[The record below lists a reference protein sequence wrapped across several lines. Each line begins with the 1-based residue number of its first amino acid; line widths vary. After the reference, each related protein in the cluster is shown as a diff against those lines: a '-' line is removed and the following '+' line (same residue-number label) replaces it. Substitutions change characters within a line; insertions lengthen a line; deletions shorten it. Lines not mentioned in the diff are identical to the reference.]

1 VRLPRFFGKK
11 RGHRRTGSRAWG
23 VVGDGLF
30 HGAFLLAGLFFGG
43 LLLAGVAAPEW
54 RINHAFRETR
64 GTIIAKGLA
73 RVSRADPPGS
83 AANQWRPC
91 LRLRYA
97 ADGAMRESWS
107 RGSTAEG
114 LVQRAAALERL
125 DAWRL
130 GTEVPCWY
138 DPASPETVVLERGYN
153 WWLLLLSLLLP
164 GALVVIGAT
173 GLVRTLR
180 VWGKSEEHRAAS
192 AGLSELLDPLAQPS
206 PAAPGY
212 PAVPVWDDLVNSP
225 GTFLRHRLPI
235 ESPENWALV
244 GIGLFALLWNAV
256 VAVLAVGAGIDLL
269 GGRRDWWLLGLLVPF
284 VAVGIGAIA
293 LFVRNLVLATA
304 IGPTQL
310 EISDHPLLPGGRY
323 EVWLAQGGSGR
334 LRSLELA
341 IELEEQATFR
351 QGTDTRSEQLVV
363 WREVVARFQ
372 DVRPDADARFE
383 ARVAV
388 EVPADAMH
396 SFASPHNAI
405 RWKLVVRGVPERWPD
420 YVRTFP
426 VVVLP
431 PRTSEAL
438 LAASPP
444 ASLVRREGVS
454 S

>member
-1 VRLPRFFGKK
+1 MRLPRFFGKK
-11 RGHRRTGSRAWG
+11 RGHRRTGSKAWG

-54 RINHAFRETR
+54 RVNHAFRETR

-73 RVSRADPPGS
+73 RVSIADPPGS
-83 AANQWRPC
+83 VVTQWRPC
-91 LRLRYA
+91 LRVRYA
-97 ADGAMRESWS
+97 ADGEMREAWA
-107 RGSTAEG
+107 RGSAAEG
-114 LVQRAAALERL
+114 FPQRAKALERL

-130 GTEVPCWY
+130 EAELPCWY
-138 DPASPETVVLERGYN
+138 DPVAPETVVLERGYN

-164 GALVVIGAT
+164 GALVFIGAT
-173 GLVRTLR
+173 GLLRSLR

-212 PAVPVWDDLVNSP
+212 PAVPAWDDLVNSP

-244 GIGLFALLWNAV
+244 GSGLFALLWNAV

-293 LFVRNLVLATA
+293 LFVRNLILATA

-323 EVWLAQGGSGR
+323 DIWFSQGGNGAVKA
-334 LRSLELA
+334 LELTL
-341 IELEEQATFR
+341 ELEEQATFR

-363 WREVVARFQ
+363 WRAVAARFQ

-383 ARVAV
+383 TRVSV
-388 EVPADAMH
+388 GVPADAMH
-396 SFASPHNAI
+396 SFTSPHNAV
-405 RWKLVVRGVPERWPD
+405 RWKLVVRGEPERWPAF
-420 YVRTFP
+420 VRTFP

-431 PRTSEAL
+431 AGTAAVPSSASCRTVEL
-438 LAASPP
+438 
-444 ASLVRREGVS
+444 S